1 MQIVDWKLDNNE
13 KFKALEG
20 LRTRLDIIMAY
31 FDLASNPGSK
41 PQRLGA
47 TNCKSSTSDKLQTFR
62 TIFGISCK
70 FLTKNYLHEITLFVL
85 F

>member
-20 LRTRLDIIMAY
+20 LLGWIYVMAY

-41 PQRLGA
+41 PQSFSD
-47 TNCKSSTSDKLQTFR
+47 TNCQNCTWKQNTYFLFCFQVQHLQEKSLN
-62 TIFGISCK
+62 
-70 FLTKNYLHEITLFVL
+70 L
-85 F
+85 